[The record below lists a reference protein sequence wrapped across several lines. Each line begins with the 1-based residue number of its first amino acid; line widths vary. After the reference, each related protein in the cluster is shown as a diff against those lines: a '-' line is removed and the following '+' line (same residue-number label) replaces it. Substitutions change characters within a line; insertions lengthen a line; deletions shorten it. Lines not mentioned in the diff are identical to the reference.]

1 MNRSVTQQAHRA
13 GVRPLLLS
21 ANDLGGGAGIAAYRL
36 FKGLLS
42 QKVDARM
49 EVQQRL
55 SGDPLVRAPADKWGK
70 VSSLLRPHLERLP
83 GQWLYRPVDTFHMQ
97 WLPSSRRTHRDAA
110 DQPDVIN
117 LHWVCDGFLSVP
129 AIGAMNRPVV
139 WTLHDMWAFT
149 GGCHYAGTCTGY
161 EAQCGRCPTLS
172 SHRPLDVSRWVH
184 ERKRKAW
191 QSMDLTIVTPS
202 QWLAEQARRS
212 SLLRDRQ
219 IHVIPN
225 GIDLNRFR
233 PLDKGFCR
241 QALGLPQD
249 KKLVLFGAMSGSR
262 RKGACHLLAAL
273 EQAQHKSDTFEV
285 VVFGNASQQ
294 DTLRHLRPHY
304 LGRIADE
311 LTLPLVYS
319 AADIFVCPSEQDNL
333 PNTMVEAMA
342 CGTPCVAFDIGG
354 MKDIIDHEVNGFLA
368 TAFDTA
374 ELAHRIATSLSDE
387 TRLLAMSEAARRKAV
402 DRFSIIDMASKYAA
416 LFMEVQRT

>member
-1 MNRSVTQQAHRA
+1 MNRSATQQANRA
-13 GVRPLLLS
+13 SIRPLLLS

-36 FKGLLS
+36 FKGLLN

-55 SGDPLVRAPADKWGK
+55 SGDPLVRVPADKWGK

-83 GQWLYRPVDTFHMQ
+83 SERLYRPADTFHMQ
-97 WLPSSRRTHRDAA
+97 WLPSRRRMYRDNT
-110 DQPDVIN
+110 DQPNVIN
-117 LHWVCDGFLSVP
+117 LHWICDGFLSVP
-129 AIGAMNRPVV
+129 AIGAINRPVV

-161 EAQCGRCPTLS
+161 EAQCGQCPTLS
-172 SHRPLDVSRWVH
+172 SDRPHDASRWVH

-191 QSMDLTIVTPS
+191 QSLDLTIVTPS
-202 QWLAEQARRS
+202 HWLAEQARRS
-212 SLLRDRQ
+212 SLMRDRQ
-219 IHVIPN
+219 IRVIPN
-225 GIDLNRFR
+225 GIDLDRFR
-233 PLDKGFCR
+233 PLDKRFCR

-249 KKLVLFGAMSGSR
+249 KNLILFGAMSGSK
-262 RKGACHLLAAL
+262 RKGARHLLAAL
-273 EQAQHKSDTFEV
+273 EQAQQKDDTFEV

-294 DTLRHLRPHY
+294 DTLRHHRPHY
-304 LGRIADE
+304 LGRISDE

-368 TAFDTA
+368 PAFDTA
-374 ELAHRIATSLSDE
+374 ELAHLIETSLRDE
-387 TRLLAMSEAARRKAV
+387 ARLSAMSDAARRKAI
-402 DRFSIIDMASKYAA
+402 DRFSIGDMAKSYAA